1 MLKIDLKYLFDLYG
15 EKLVN
20 DLIEQLNEDGSNAS
34 GDGAKS
40 LRYRSKKSGLEISG
54 NKYLGA
60 LSDGLSPSQFR
71 SQDPKQAPSPLKL
84 KEWVKRKVAV
94 GASDKEVTSL
104 AFAIARS
111 IQTKGTLK
119 KFGYGGSGTDFIK
132 FVIDKNTRPLMDDIA
147 TETLEQIGVALEAKF
162 LTYKELEIK

>member
-1 MLKIDLKYLFDLYG
+1 MLNIDLKYLFDLYG

-20 DLIEQLNEDGSNAS
+20 DLINKLNEDNSNAS
-34 GDGAKS
+34 GSGAKS
-40 LRYRSKKSGLEISG
+40 LRYKSKKSSLEVSG

-71 SQDPKQAPSPLKL
+71 SQDPKQKPSPLKL
-84 KEWVKRKVAV
+84 KDWVKRKVAV
-94 GASDKEVTSL
+94 GASDKEVTRL

-111 IQTKGTLK
+111 IQTRGTLK
-119 KFGYGGSGTDFIK
+119 KFGYGGNGTDFIK

-147 TETLEQIGVALEAKF
+147 TETLEQIGKALETKF